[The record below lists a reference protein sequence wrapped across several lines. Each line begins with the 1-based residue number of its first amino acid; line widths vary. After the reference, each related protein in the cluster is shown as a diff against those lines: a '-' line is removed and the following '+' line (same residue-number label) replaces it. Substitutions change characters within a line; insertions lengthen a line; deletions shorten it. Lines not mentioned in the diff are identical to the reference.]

1 MSETV
6 IARRFRGPNHSGNGG
21 YVAGVVAAAVGP
33 SAVVTLRKPIPLETP
48 LTLERTAEG
57 ARLMQGAL
65 LLGEAAPDP
74 GPDDAP
80 GPVPLDLARAA
91 SARPLIED
99 AAHAAPHCW
108 VCGPHAPAHALHI
121 RTGATGLAPG
131 AGPPAAAV
139 WNPQPEHAGADG
151 LVDAVHLWSAL
162 DCPSGVAAMA
172 AGTAPID
179 AQYLLLGRIAARI
192 ERRPPLGAPL
202 VVTAR
207 AAGRDG
213 RKRFAESAVHDAE
226 GNRLALARAIWFEI
240 DPARFEGVV

>member
-48 LTLERTAEG
+48 LTLERTAQG

-65 LLGEAAPDP
+65 LLGEAAADP

-91 SARPLIED
+91 SARPLVED

-108 VCGPHAPAHALHI
+108 VCGPHAPPHALHI
-121 RTGATGLAPG
+121 RTGATGLAPE

-139 WNPQPEHAGADG
+139 WTPLPEHAAADG
-151 LVDAVHLWSAL
+151 LVDPVHLWSAL

-172 AGTAPID
+172 AGPGPIET
-179 AQYLLLGRIAARI
+179 QYLLLGRIRARI
-192 ERRPPLGAPL
+192 ERRPPPGPPL

-207 AAGRDG
+207 AAEREG

-226 GNRLALARAIWFEI
+226 GNRLALARATWFEI
-240 DPARFEGVV
+240 DPADFEGVV